1 MSIVTSTLSMSV
13 PLVLAALGGV
23 LSVRSGV
30 MALGLESMMTMGAFC
45 GVLGSYY
52 TGNVFAGL
60 LTGMAGGALFG
71 LAHAVLCVRYKVNQV
86 ISGIGLNLLSVAAT
100 TLLMQL
106 LWDNKG
112 SSPQVASIN
121 AGEFSAPIIRE
132 MSLRVS

>member
-86 ISGIGLNLLSVAAT
+86 ISGIGLNLGNHTVDAA
-100 TLLMQL
+100 LMGQQ
-106 LWDNKG
+106 G
-112 SSPQVASIN
+112 IVS
-121 AGEFSAPIIRE
+121 AGG
-132 MSLRVS
+132 LH